1 MHSAFGHSP
10 NSNWTPPN
18 STRHSGAGPGWA
30 LLDQFEKIRKII
42 IVTVNKCPEPSGQAF
57 SPTPHTPKRAR
68 PKCRVHQRLWVFPNR
83 PEKVKM
89 SKHPRH
95 SPKYKIATSQI
106 ARPLLTNMFLTRCHF
121 GAGVMYGSN
130 QTKRRLPE
138 KHLVTI
144 VAPGRRFFGKL
155 AMPR

>member
-57 SPTPHTPKRAR
+57 SPTPHPPKRAR

-89 SKHPRH
+89 SKP
-95 SPKYKIATSQI
+95 PPLSQI
-106 ARPLLTNMFLTRCHF
+106 QDCNISDCSPSADKYVFDSVPLWRRRY
-121 GAGVMYGSN
+121 VRQQSN
-130 QTKRRLPE
+130 QASAAREALGHICCARK
-138 KHLVTI
+138 
-144 VAPGRRFFGKL
+144 AFFGKL